1 MEGKSLVRIAIVVS
15 CLAVTFLGYQN
26 ASGDNSDVIPIASR
40 AACPTPTSCSAS
52 LNQTARSSF
61 SQDYSF
67 TVQDG
72 SGPKATTRSVVV
84 ECKRAFIF
92 AGDWSCQP
100 KTGN

>member
-1 MEGKSLVRIAIVVS
+1 MEGKSLLRVAIVVS
-15 CLAVTFLGYQN
+15 CLAVTVLGYQN

-40 AACPTPTSCSAS
+40 AACPTPTTCSAS

-72 SGPKATTRSVVV
+72 VGPKAPTRNIVV
-84 ECKRAFIF
+84 ECKRALIF
-92 AGDWSCQP
+92 VGDWSCAP
-100 KTGN
+100 KTSN